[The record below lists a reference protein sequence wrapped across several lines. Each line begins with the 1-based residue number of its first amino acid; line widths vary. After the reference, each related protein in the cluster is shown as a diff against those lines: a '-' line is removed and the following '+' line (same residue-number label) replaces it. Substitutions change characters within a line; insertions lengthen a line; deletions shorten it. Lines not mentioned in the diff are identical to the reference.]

1 MPSPPPLNILVVD
14 DHALVREAFTMMLQG
29 EFPLATVVSAGTCSE
44 AMTEARLHHYEIAL
58 VDIELG
64 DRSGME
70 LTTELRM
77 LPDPPRIIAV
87 SMHQEET
94 FVTRTMQLGARS
106 YVAKDAPPQELF
118 DAIRPTLEGRSYI
131 SRDLAQRFASQS
143 IHKGVVGG
151 NVHEKLSN
159 RELEVLMQLARGKS
173 LKQVALDLSLSPK
186 TVAVHKHNLCRK
198 TGLKGIVEILRYCQ
212 SSGLALRWTPK
223 FGPVVK
229 L

>member
-1 MPSPPPLNILVVD
+1 MSSNAPFNILVVD
-14 DHALVREAFTMMLQG
+14 DHALVREAFTSMLRT
-29 EFPLATVVSAGTCSE
+29 EFPHATVVSAGTCAE
-44 AMTEARLHHYEIAL
+44 AMIEARRNSFQLAL

-70 LTTELRM
+70 LTTELRT
-77 LPDPPRIIAV
+77 LSDPPRIIAV

-94 FVTRTMQLGARS
+94 FVTRTMHLGARS

-118 DAIRPTLEGRSYI
+118 DAIRATLEGRSYI
-131 SRDLAQRFASQS
+131 SRELAQKFVDQS
-143 IHKGVVGG
+143 VRKGLGG
-151 NVHEKLSN
+151 QVHERLSN

-173 LKQVALDLSLSPK
+173 LKQVAQDLSLSPR

-212 SSGLALRWTPK
+212 SNGL
-223 FGPVVK
+223 V
-229 L
+229 

>member
-1 MPSPPPLNILVVD
+1 MPGNPPFNILVVD
-14 DHALVREAFTMMLQG
+14 DHALVREAFTSMLRT
-29 EFPLATVVSAGTCSE
+29 EFPQATVVSAGTCAD
-44 AMTEARLHHYEIAL
+44 AMAEARAHSFQLAL

-70 LTTELRM
+70 LTTELRT
-77 LPDPPRIIAV
+77 LQEPPRIIAV

-106 YVAKDAPPQELF
+106 YVAKDAPPHELF
-118 DAIRPTLEGRSYI
+118 EAIRVTLEGRSYI
-131 SRDLAQRFASQS
+131 SRELAQKFVDQS
-143 IHKGVVGG
+143 VRKGIGG
-151 NVHEKLSN
+151 QVHEKLSN

-173 LKQVALDLSLSPK
+173 LKQVAQDLSLSPR

-212 SSGLALRWTPK
+212 SNGLA
-223 FGPVVK
+223 
-229 L
+229 

>member
-1 MPSPPPLNILVVD
+1 MKPAPPLNILVVD
-14 DHALVREAFTMMLQG
+14 DHALVRDAFTMMLQT
-29 EFPLATVVSAGTCSE
+29 EFPHATVNSAGNCSD
-44 AMTEARLHHYEIAL
+44 AMTAARLHHYEIAL

-118 DAIRPTLEGRSYI
+118 DAIRITLDGRSYI
-131 SRDLAQRFASQS
+131 SRDLAQRFANQS
-143 IHKGVVGG
+143 IHKGTVGG

-173 LKQVALDLSLSPK
+173 LKQVELDLSLSPR
-186 TVAVHKHNLCRK
+186 TAAVHKHNLCRK

-212 SSGLALRWTPK
+212 SNGLA
-223 FGPVVK
+223 
-229 L
+229 

>member
-1 MPSPPPLNILVVD
+1 MSSNAPFNILVVD
-14 DHALVREAFTMMLQG
+14 DHALVREAFTTMLRT
-29 EFPLATVVSAGTCSE
+29 EFPHARVVSAGTCAE
-44 AMTEARLHHYEIAL
+44 AMIEARRNSFQLAL

-70 LTTELRM
+70 LTTELRT
-77 LPDPPRIIAV
+77 LSEPPRIIAV

-94 FVTRTMQLGARS
+94 FVTRTMHLGARS

-118 DAIRPTLEGRSYI
+118 DAIRATLEGRSYI
-131 SRDLAQRFASQS
+131 SRELAQKFVDQS
-143 IHKGVVGG
+143 VRKGLGG
-151 NVHEKLSN
+151 QVHERLSN

-173 LKQVALDLSLSPK
+173 LKQVAQDLSLSPR

-212 SSGLALRWTPK
+212 SNGL
-223 FGPVVK
+223 V
-229 L
+229 